1 MQLMKLSIDRYWLAA
16 ASLILVA
23 LVAGCNS
30 GSSNSSDRNL
40 MAGVFQPDDGLT
52 LTADPSEIVI
62 DLGDPGSPTD
72 PGSGKRYEETNL
84 TAVVLDLD
92 MNPVFEA
99 EVVFATTAGELA
111 SGGAPVLT
119 DDQGMAGDTLRVF
132 EDDPDEIEVT
142 ATSGEMSETI
152 TITKSLL
159 VPNRPPVAD
168 AGEDIVID
176 CVPNEDSVVTLDG
189 SGSTDPDSTPDT
201 HDDIVLF
208 EWFEDFGLPTETA
221 LGEGETLDV
230 TFDVGVHTVTL
241 RVTDSEGETS
251 TDDVIVDVQ
260 DNTPPVVEL
269 MVDPDMIWP
278 PNHKMVDIHA
288 TVGVTDCS
296 PVTIALVSVTS
307 NEPDNDIG
315 DGNHE
320 PDVMGVD
327 EGAEDYDFQ
336 VRAERAGPGAGRVY
350 TVVYLVTD
358 AGGLETWATAYVEV
372 PHDQGP

>member
-1 MQLMKLSIDRYWLAA
+1 MKFSINRYWLAA
-16 ASLILVA
+16 TLLILVA
-23 LVAGCNS
+23 LLAGCQSSSSKS
-30 GSSNSSDRNL
+30 GGADL
-40 MAGVFQPDDGLT
+40 MGGMLQADDDGLS

-72 PGSGKRYEETNL
+72 SGTGKRYEETTL
-84 TAVVLDLD
+84 TAVVLDEE

-99 EVVFATTAGELA
+99 EVLFSTNAGVLA
-111 SGGAPVLT
+111 SGGTPVLT
-119 DDQGMAGDTLRVF
+119 DSQGMAADTLRVF
-132 EDDPDEIEVT
+132 EDDLDEIEVT
-142 ATSGEMSETI
+142 ATSGDMIETI

-159 VPNRPPVAD
+159 IPNQPPVAD
-168 AGEDIVID
+168 AGEDIVIE
-176 CVPNEDSVVTLDG
+176 CVPGEDTMVTLDG

-201 HDDIVLF
+201 NDDIVLF

-221 LGEGETLDV
+221 LGEGETLDL
-230 TFDVGVHTVTL
+230 TFAVGVHTVTL

-260 DNTPPVVEL
+260 DITPPVVDL
-269 MVDPDMIWP
+269 MVDPAVIWP

-288 TVGVTDCS
+288 TLDVADCS
-296 PVTIALVSVTS
+296 PVTIVLVSVTS

-327 EGAEDYDFQ
+327 EGTEDYEFQ
-336 VRAERAGPGAGRVY
+336 VRAERAGPGSGRVY
-350 TVVYLVTD
+350 TVVYVVTD
-358 AGGLETWATAYVEV
+358 EGGLETWATATIEV
-372 PHDQGP
+372 PHDQGS

>member
-1 MQLMKLSIDRYWLAA
+1 MNLSYNRYSLAA
-16 ASLILVA
+16 ASLVLVA
-23 LVAGCNS
+23 LLAGCNS
-30 GSSNSSDRNL
+30 GSSNSSGADL
-40 MAGVFQPDDGLT
+40 MGAVFQNEEDGLT
-52 LTADPSEIVI
+52 LTADPSAIVI
-62 DLGDPGSPTD
+62 DLRDPGSPTD
-72 PGSGKRYEETNL
+72 PGTGKRYEETNL

-99 EVVFATTAGELA
+99 EVLFSTTAGVLA
-111 SGGAPVLT
+111 SGGSPVLT
-119 DDQGMAGDTLRVF
+119 NDQGMATDTLRVF

-142 ATSGEMSETI
+142 ATSMDMSETI

-159 VPNRPPVAD
+159 LPNQAPVAD
-168 AGEDIVID
+168 AGEDIVIE
-176 CVPNEDSVVTLDG
+176 CVPVDGTQVTLDG

-201 HDDIVLF
+201 NDDIVLF

-221 LGEGETLDV
+221 LGEGETLEV

-251 TDDVIVDVQ
+251 TDEVIVDVQ
-260 DNTPPVVEL
+260 DNTPPLVDL
-269 MVDPDMIWP
+269 MVDPTVIWP

-288 TVGVTDCS
+288 TVDVIDCT

-320 PDVMGVD
+320 PDVVGVD
-327 EGAEDYDFQ
+327 EGMEDYDFQ

-358 AGGLETWATAYVEV
+358 EGGLETWATATIEV
-372 PHDQGP
+372 PHDQGQ

>member
-1 MQLMKLSIDRYWLAA
+1 MKLSINRYWLAV
-16 ASLILVA
+16 ASLLLVA
-23 LVAGCNS
+23 LFAGCNS
-30 GSSNSSDRNL
+30 GSSNSGGADMMGGML
-40 MAGVFQPDDGLT
+40 QVEDDGLT
-52 LTADPSEIVI
+52 LTADPTEIVI

-72 PGSGKRYEETNL
+72 PGTGKRYGETNL

-99 EVVFATTAGELA
+99 EVLFSTTAGVLA

-119 DDQGMAGDTLRVF
+119 DDQGVAGDTLRVF

-142 ATSGEMSETI
+142 ATSGDMIETI

-159 VPNRPPVAD
+159 LPNQPPLAD
-168 AGEDIVID
+168 AGEDIVIE
-176 CVPNEDSVVTLDG
+176 CVPVDGTLVTLDG

-201 HDDIVLF
+201 NDDIVLF

-221 LGEGETLDV
+221 LGEGETLEL
-230 TFDVGVHTVTL
+230 TFGVGLHTVTL

-260 DNTPPVVEL
+260 DNTPPVVDL
-269 MVDPDMIWP
+269 MVDPSVIWP
-278 PNHKMVDIHA
+278 PNHKMVDVHA
-288 TVGVTDCS
+288 TVDVTDCT
-296 PVTIALVSVTS
+296 PVTIVLVSVTS
-307 NEPDNDIG
+307 NEPDDGIG

-327 EGAEDYDFQ
+327 AGTEDYEFQ
-336 VRAERAGPGAGRVY
+336 VRAERAGPGPGRVY
-350 TVVYLVTD
+350 TVTYLVTD
-358 AGGLETWATAYVEV
+358 EGGLETWATATIEV
-372 PHDQGP
+372 PHDQGS